1 MDLNFANAKRWTS
14 ARGLAHRSPLNSN
27 SGILTIQWA
36 LKWTSSKTYLNVL
49 TIFFVSFMNSPFI
62 MSCVDVP
69 LKYGN
74 ALSALATPALTVRNA
89 YCVRMKWYSTGMARN
104 ATE

>member
-1 MDLNFANAKRWTS
+1 MGFKVDFIKNLFKCFDS
-14 ARGLAHRSPLNSN
+14 
-27 SGILTIQWA
+27 
-36 LKWTSSKTYLNVL
+36 
-49 TIFFVSFMNSPFI
+49 FFVSFMNSPFI